1 MSIPFYSNLNLNNN
15 TIENAS
21 GLEGGAGS
29 EVNLVK
35 PTSPKEGDIY
45 FNSSEGHLEIYNGNR
60 WIKYETNTITT
71 TTDYAGNTTTSDCYA
86 ISPGV
91 STFAGSK
98 FYIKFHRAPKTTN
111 GTVGLA
117 VGSLGQISF
126 VNPDGSTVLGS
137 QIKSGMIVEIYLVSL
152 NLVKLITPI
161 PNNKVTYKTYSG
173 GQIGLT
179 DSVNSHSITS
189 KSELTL
195 LDCEYNYLNIQYT
208 GNIMNYW
215 FRIDL
220 PEGAINSDYIYILS
234 NIPFDEFDTG
244 VHYFIPNVVT
254 VHNRAGEEVKVP
266 LSATLCRIDSC
277 LAVKITATNMILE
290 TNYLIEGTGM
300 FLYRLK

>member
-21 GLEGGAGS
+21 GLEGGSGS

-35 PTSPKEGDIY
+35 PTSPNEGDIY

-173 GQIGLT
+173 GQIGLSDDLQST
-179 DSVNSHSITS
+179 TTKQD
-189 KSELTL
+189 LTL
-195 LDCEYNYLNIQYT
+195 LDCEYNALNVQYT
-208 GNIMNYW
+208 DNIMNYR
-215 FRIDL
+215 FYIDV
-220 PEGAINSDYIYILS
+220 PEGAIGKNYIYILS
-234 NIPFDEFDTG
+234 NIAFNEFDLT
-244 VHYFIPNVVT
+244 VDYFIPAYVIVYD
-254 VHNRAGEEVKVP
+254 RAGGETKVN
-266 LSATLCRIDSC
+266 LSAMLCIIDGY
-277 LAVKITATNMILE
+277 LAVRINTINMTLS
-290 TNYLIEGTGM
+290 TDYRIEGTGM
-300 FLYRLK
+300 FLYRFK

>member
-21 GLEGGAGS
+21 GLEGGSGS

-173 GQIGLT
+173 GQIGLSDDLQST
-179 DSVNSHSITS
+179 TTKQD
-189 KSELTL
+189 LTL
-195 LDCEYNYLNIQYT
+195 LDCEYNALNVQYT
-208 GNIMNYW
+208 DNIMNYR
-215 FRIDL
+215 FYIDV
-220 PEGAINSDYIYILS
+220 PEGAIGKNYIYILS
-234 NIPFDEFDTG
+234 NIAFNEFDLT
-244 VHYFIPNVVT
+244 VDYFIPAYVIVYD
-254 VHNRAGEEVKVP
+254 RAGGETKVN
-266 LSATLCRIDSC
+266 LSAMLCIIDGY
-277 LAVKITATNMILE
+277 LAVRINTINMTLS
-290 TNYLIEGTGM
+290 TDYRIEGTGM
-300 FLYRLK
+300 FLYRFK